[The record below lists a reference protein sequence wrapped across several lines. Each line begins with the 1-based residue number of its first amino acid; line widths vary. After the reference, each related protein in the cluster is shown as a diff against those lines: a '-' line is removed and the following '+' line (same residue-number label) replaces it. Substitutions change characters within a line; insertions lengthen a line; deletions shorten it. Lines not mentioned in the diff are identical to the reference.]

1 MNISV
6 ETHNYA
12 SLPWFYL
19 LLFFVSI
26 LEIYP
31 QSYDL
36 KTEKEKMAKIEAAVA
51 AGDNPA
57 FIAACD
63 ALLDPHRINALAY
76 YTCGKNLLFVK
87 EAHPTQARANAKTA
101 YKRLKIAADDFAKT
115 GKQIYFALDAQQYL
129 GLAAMHFGDLDRAQ
143 VHFRQVLLRDNRMPA
158 AWYNL
163 GVIYEL
169 KGLQEESMR
178 AFDRYLRLKGASDAT
193 DF

>member
-1 MNISV
+1 MRIVLFAVFGFV
-6 ETHNYA
+6 EA
-12 SLPWFYL
+12 
-19 LLFFVSI
+19 LFS
-26 LEIYP
+26 

-51 AGDNPA
+51 AGDNPTL
-57 FIAACD
+57 IAACE

-87 EAHPTQARANAKTA
+87 EADPVRARVNAKTA
-101 YKRLKIAADDFAKT
+101 YRRLKIAADDFAKT
-115 GKQIYFALDAQQYL
+115 GKQVYFALDAQQYL

-143 VHFRQVLLRDNRMPA
+143 VHFRQVLARDNRMPA

-169 KGLQEESMR
+169 KGLHEESMR